1 MYKGD
6 KRVKEIIDISKG
18 RKNSYPEIIFY
29 EWHLAHH
36 SHSNA
41 NKLVRSSL
49 HHEGHYGLTIAN
61 SRTTTPQVYIETKE
75 NAEKLIEALQLAIS
89 SGWLF
94 SEKEIDNLRHSVC
107 TTLEQ
112 MIQYRAEANHL
123 KRKQ

>member
-1 MYKGD
+1 M
-6 KRVKEIIDISKG
+6 KEIINITKE
-18 RKNSYPEIIFY
+18 RKNNQPEIIFY
-29 EWHLAHH
+29 RYCLAHH

-61 SRTTTPQVYIETKE
+61 NNTTTPQIYIETKE

-94 SEKEIDNLRHSVC
+94 SEEEIDNRPYC
-107 TTLEQ
+107 TTTLAD
-112 MIQYRAEANHL
+112 MIELRASRN
-123 KRKQ
+123 K

>member
-1 MYKGD
+1 M
-6 KRVKEIIDISKG
+6 KEIIDISKG

-29 EWHLAHH
+29 GWHLAHH

-61 SRTTTPQVYIETKE
+61 SCTTTPHIYIETKE

-94 SEKEIDNLRHSVC
+94 SEEEIDTLRSSCC

-112 MIQYRAEANHL
+112 MIQYRAGYYYN

>member
-1 MYKGD
+1 M
-6 KRVKEIIDISKG
+6 KEIADITKG
-18 RKNSYPEIIFY
+18 RKNNQPEIIFY
-29 EWHLAHH
+29 HYCLAHH

-61 SRTTTPQVYIETKE
+61 NRTTTPQIYIETKE

-94 SEKEIDNLRHSVC
+94 SEQEISNRPYC
-107 TTLEQ
+107 TTTLEG
-112 MIQYRAEANHL
+112 MIKIRAKEDV
-123 KRKQ
+123 